1 MDDQTPLDKAFA
13 AMQDT
18 THEETRRL
26 QFFECVADA
35 ELYLLLKT
43 EPDGDDISPEVF
55 APDGL
60 EIVLAFDTE
69 DRLTSFTGVPSPYV
83 ALSGRSLVSMLRGK
97 GLGIGLNLGVA
108 KSEYLLEPNVL
119 EWLGETLDKKPDEME
134 ARPIAF
140 HMPTNIPEILLES
153 LAVKLANANRIVDQ
167 VLLTGVTYEGGKKGH
182 LLAFIEAKKGAQPAL
197 AKAVNEALTFSGL
210 EAGILDVV
218 FLNADE
224 PAALAIIRYGVE
236 LELPKLP
243 ENDLV
248 LQKPPGS
255 DPDVPPKLK

>member
-1 MDDQTPLDKAFA
+1 MDDQTPLDQAFT

-18 THEETRRL
+18 ADEESRRL
-26 QFFECVADA
+26 QFFERVADA

-55 APDGL
+55 APEGL

-69 DRLTSFTGVPSPYV
+69 DRLTSFTGLPSPYV

-97 GLGIGLNLGVA
+97 GLGLGLNLGVA
-108 KSEYLLEPNVL
+108 KSESLFEPEVL
-119 EWLGETLDKKPDEME
+119 DWLGETLDKKPDEME

-140 HMPTNIPEILLES
+140 HMPKNMPEVLLES
-153 LAVKLANANRIVDQ
+153 LAVKMAKAARIVEQ

-182 LLAFIEAKKGAQPAL
+182 LLAFIDAKTGVEPAL

-210 EAGILDVV
+210 EAGTLDVV

-224 PAALAIIRYGVE
+224 PAALAIAQHGVE
-236 LELPKLP
+236 FELPKLADNGP
-243 ENDLV
+243 V
-248 LQKPPGS
+248 LQKAPGI